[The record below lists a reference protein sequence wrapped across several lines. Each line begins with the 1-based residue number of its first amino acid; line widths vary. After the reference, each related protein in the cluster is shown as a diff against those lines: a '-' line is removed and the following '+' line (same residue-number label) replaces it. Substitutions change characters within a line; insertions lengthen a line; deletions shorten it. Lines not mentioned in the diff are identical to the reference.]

1 MPARIIGQ
9 RPPVVVL
16 LRAVVAAPRATVR
29 AHSDPRAAQWSPR
42 GARRRADP
50 FPSCGRRQGDA
61 RSRGR
66 LLPRPQRRHVTVDR
80 PSARPRRGWQR
91 KERALA
97 GSRAVCLGERDDAAL
112 ELTHAVVELADR
124 LLELRL
130 RLDDEVAGHGGA
142 VARDRADG
150 VAGVDQRVHGV
161 LDDAVRVP
169 VCEAEDHG
177 ELAGTDGA
185 VAPAVVLEHAPETLR
200 GKTEGR
206 HAMADVSVHGLSI
219 VRTGWALVGPY
230 SVFTGREPCR
240 RRPRGSRRRVRGTA
254 SARRRW

>member
-1 MPARIIGQ
+1 M
-9 RPPVVVL
+9 
-16 LRAVVAAPRATVR
+16 RAASSVPKVVAESGGR
-29 AHSDPRAAQWSPR
+29 
-42 GARRRADP
+42 ARRRR
-50 FPSCGRRQGDA
+50 GREEPALHGARAPRLRQG
-61 RSRGR
+61 G
-66 LLPRPQRRHVTVDR
+66 
-80 PSARPRRGWQR
+80 
-91 KERALA
+91 
-97 GSRAVCLGERDDAAL
+97 DAAL
-112 ELTHAVVELADR
+112 ELAHAVVELADR

-219 VRTGWALVGPY
+219 VRTGWA
-230 SVFTGREPCR
+230 
-240 RRPRGSRRRVRGTA
+240 
-254 SARRRW
+254 